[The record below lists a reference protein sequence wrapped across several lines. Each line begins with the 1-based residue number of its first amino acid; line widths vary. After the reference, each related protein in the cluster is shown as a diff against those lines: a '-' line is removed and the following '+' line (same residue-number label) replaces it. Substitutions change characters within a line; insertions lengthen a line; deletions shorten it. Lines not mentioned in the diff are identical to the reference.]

1 MIRKFFILL
10 LIGLTLLKSVPVSA
24 QSGYVPLNDQFGT
37 NLSKY
42 LYSKDFRF
50 HTSVKPYNYWDIK
63 SVVNLDFIQD
73 NQRMKRVFEKHWK
86 QKAWDKIFNDNVI
99 SLNRKDFSLQVN
111 PLMNFSVGYD
121 FVNGKN
127 TWVNTR
133 GFEFKGTLG
142 KHFVF
147 YSNFYENQ
155 AVYPGYVSA
164 FVEKNLV
171 VPGQGR
177 VQVLLD
183 NTGQHFYL
191 NGHGFDFNN
200 ANGYIAWQATKYLVF
215 QFGHGKN
222 FFGDGYRS
230 LLLSDNATS
239 NLFFKA
245 TLNVWHLKYQ
255 VLFNQYID
263 LQDSTLSG
271 GYARKYSAIHYLSWA
286 VSKRVS
292 LSLFDAV
299 VWSATD
305 NKGNYRGFDLQY
317 LDPVIFLRSVE
328 FSDGS
333 PDNAFLGLNFS
344 VIAGKHSV
352 FYGQVMLDEFVLS
365 KFLAGKGYWNNKQAF
380 QLGFKTF
387 DAFHVKNLYLQSEF
401 NYVPPYTY
409 SEQWQRINYG
419 AYNQPLADPFGANF
433 YESVNFARYHYKRFY
448 FQYELL
454 YSIYG
459 QDPPGMNYGGDI
471 FNPYNTR
478 ARDYG
483 NYVGQ
488 GIRTQLLYQNLSAS
502 FLINPTYNLNFTVG
516 AVFRNMKTPSSTVN
530 TSYFYVGLRTSLR
543 NLYNDF

>member
-1 MIRKFFILL
+1 MNRKFVTIILSC
-10 LIGLTLLKSVPVSA
+10 LTLITGIPAFA
-24 QSGYVPLNDQFGT
+24 QSGYVPLNDQFST
-37 NLSKY
+37 NLSSC
-42 LYSKDFRF
+42 LYSKNFRF
-50 HTSVKPYNYWDIK
+50 HTSVRPYNYWDLK
-63 SVVNLDFIQD
+63 KVVNMDSIQAK
-73 NQRMKRVFEKHWK
+73 QRMGRTFDMSWK
-86 QKAWDKIFNDNVI
+86 QKAWNKIFNDNVI
-99 SLNRKDFSLQVN
+99 SISRKGFSLQAN
-111 PLMNFSVGYD
+111 PLMNFSVGHN
-121 FVNGKN
+121 FVDGKS

-133 GFEFKGTLG
+133 GFEIKGTLG

-147 YSNFYENQ
+147 YSNLYENQ
-155 AVYPGYVSA
+155 ATFPGYVSA
-164 FVEKNLV
+164 YVEKHLV

-177 VQVLLD
+177 VQVLLN
-183 NTGQHFYL
+183 NTGRHLYL

-200 ANGYIAWQATKYLVF
+200 ANGYIAWQAGKYFVF

-239 NLFFKA
+239 NLFFKT

-263 LQDSTLSG
+263 LRDSTLSG
-271 GYARKYSAIHYLSWA
+271 GYARKYSVIHYLSWA
-286 VSKRVS
+286 VSKRVL

-305 NKGNYRGFDLQY
+305 NNGNYRGFDLQY

-328 FSDGS
+328 FSVGS
-333 PDNAFLGLNFS
+333 PDNALLGVNFS

-352 FYGQVMLDEFVLS
+352 FYGQVMLDELVLK
-365 KFLAGKGYWNNKQAF
+365 KFLAGKGYWDNKQAF

-387 DAFHVKNLYLQSEF
+387 DAFHVKNLYLQTEF

-409 SEQWQRINYG
+409 SEQWERINYG

-433 YESVNFARYHYKRFY
+433 WESVNFARYHYKRFY

-471 FNPYNTR
+471 FKSYNTR
-478 ARDYG
+478 VRDYG

-516 AVFRNMKTPSSTVN
+516 AVFRNMKTPSSTDN
-530 TSYFYVGLRTSLR
+530 THYFYVGLRTSLR
-543 NLYNDF
+543 NLYYDF